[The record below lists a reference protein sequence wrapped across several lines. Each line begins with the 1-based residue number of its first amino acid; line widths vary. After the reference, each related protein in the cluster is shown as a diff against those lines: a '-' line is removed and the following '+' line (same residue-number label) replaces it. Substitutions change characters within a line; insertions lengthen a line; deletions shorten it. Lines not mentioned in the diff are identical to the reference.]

1 MRVLLN
7 ALSLIN
13 RKTGIGEYTQ
23 NIYEEL
29 SKNKKIDIDLFVG
42 NKVLGN
48 LGDSLN
54 PSLSNV
60 TIRNFIRDRIPF
72 SYEIARSIRQL
83 GFNKILNKNSYSI
96 YHEPNFISLNSNIP
110 VVLNIHDLSWISHPQ
125 THPNRRVKSL
135 KKYVPI
141 SLKKSK
147 KIIVDSHFIKNE
159 LLNYFDI
166 NENDVHVIYLAS
178 KYTFKIYKNNL
189 EDFLLANNLTYKKF
203 FICVG
208 TLEPRKNLTNCIKS
222 YLLLPKSI
230 RKKYPL
236 LIIGAY
242 GWKFDKSSFD
252 IDETVK
258 FIGYVEDQ
266 ALEYLYHGALALLYL
281 SVYEGFGL
289 PPLEA
294 MSCKT
299 VTITSNKGTLKE
311 LYADSSISVDPNDCL
326 SIKQNMLKLIE
337 DKGFQLYISDK
348 GFAYSKSFSWNKTA
362 NKVLDLYKEILS

>member
-7 ALSLIN
+7 ALSVIN
-13 RKTGIGEYTQ
+13 QKTGIGEYTK
-23 NIYEEL
+23 NVYEEL

-42 NKVLGN
+42 NKVIEN
-48 LGDSLN
+48 LEDTLN
-54 PSLSNV
+54 SSTNNV

-72 SYEIARSIRQL
+72 SYDVARHVRQL

-110 VVLNIHDLSWISHPQ
+110 VVLNIHDLSWISHPKM
-125 THPNRRVKSL
+125 HPNRRVKSL
-135 KKYVPI
+135 KKHVPL

-147 KIIVDSHFIKNE
+147 KIIVDSYFIKNE
-159 LLNYFDI
+159 LLNHFDI

-178 KYTFKIYKNNL
+178 KYKFKTYKNNF
-189 EDFLLANNLTYKKF
+189 EDFLLANNLTYKEF

-208 TLEPRKNLTNCIKS
+208 TLEPRKNLANCIKS

-230 RKKYPL
+230 RIKYPL
-236 LIIGAY
+236 IIIGAH
-242 GWKFDKSSFD
+242 GWKFDKSTLE
-252 IDETVK
+252 IDETIK

-266 ALEYLYHGALALLYL
+266 SLEYLYHGALALLYL

-299 VTITSNKGTLKE
+299 VAITSNKGTLKE
-311 LYADSSISVDPNDCL
+311 LYADSSISLDPNDCL
-326 SIKQNMLKLIE
+326 SLKQNMLKLIE
-337 DKGFQLYISDK
+337 DKSFQLYFTKK
-348 GFAYSKSFSWNKTA
+348 GFTYSKNFSWNKTA